1 MLICFVG
8 IDGSGKTVQA
18 NRLNE
23 RLRAEGINS
32 RYTWCRYSPR
42 IMMPFIWVAK
52 ALLRRGR
59 GSNGEQSEYRQ
70 FIASKRKFLRN
81 PLFRAAWLNLSLL
94 EYLAQVTF
102 KVRPPLI
109 LGGTLICDRY
119 LYDDIADLAVGFGRS
134 GEGVI
139 ELMRHPLVRVF
150 PVPDR
155 VFFLD
160 VPAGIAIKRKDD
172 PNVMGEEYLRDREE
186 IYGLLSEKLGFTR
199 IDGTLGIDEIAEAVA
214 SEALKTMHSK
224 TEAET

>member
-18 NRLNE
+18 KRLNE

-42 IMMPFIWVAK
+42 IMMPFIRAAK
-52 ALLRRGR
+52 AFLRRNKSGVR
-59 GSNGEQSEYRQ
+59 QSEYRE
-70 FIASKRKFLRN
+70 FTSSKRKFLRN
-81 PLFRAAWLNLSLL
+81 PLFGAAWLNLSLL

-199 IDGTLGIDEIAEAVA
+199 IDGTLGIDEIAQAVA
-214 SEALKTMHSK
+214 SVALKTMHSK